1 MGTQIGADGERYP
14 TGSAPTS
21 YSPRN
26 VRNRLTA
33 VEGTAIESW
42 SQPYAEMIAGNGYA
56 DGEANVICGFVV
68 PETWETFDNMQR
80 IYSTVTIAVTL
91 SNGSVDY
98 QFEGVDDPEE
108 ATFTDILNALAS
120 ECWTVDGFV
129 GTTVIN
135 GVQYT
140 TVVMSKP
147 SPDLIDALGRTWR

>member
-68 PETWETFDNMQR
+68 PETWETFDISILWGVWANPGTLADL
-80 IYSTVTIAVTL
+80 SFAVL
-91 SNGSVDY
+91 GD
-98 QFEGVDDPEE
+98 FGGPG
-108 ATFTDILNALAS
+108 LALP
-120 ECWTVDGFV
+120 
-129 GTTVIN
+129 TTVIN